1 MTNDPKSPGLTELV
15 LDLMEQLKSY
25 VNMRVDYVKLQVA
38 DYMIRF
44 FSSLTL
50 FIILFWIVFFAVFFG
65 SFAFAYWFGEK
76 TGMWS
81 VGFLIVAG
89 FYILLAV
96 LVYVFR
102 RVLIIRPFTRL
113 ILEQLELNKFIEKE
127 NGKEERV
134 P

>member
-1 MTNDPKSPGLTELV
+1 MTDESKSPGLTELM
-15 LDLMEQLKSY
+15 LDLLEQLKSY
-25 VNMRVDYVKLQVA
+25 VNMRIDYFKLQVA
-38 DYMIRF
+38 EYLIRF

-50 FIILFWIVFFAVFFG
+50 FIVIFWIAFFAVFFG
-65 SFAFAYWFGEK
+65 SFAFAYWFGET
-76 TGMWS
+76 TGMWA

-102 RVLIIRPFTRL
+102 RILIIRPFTKL
-113 ILEQLELNKFIEKE
+113 ILEQLELNKFIEKD